1 MALALA
7 LAPVAITIPLLN
19 GTEWILPAS
28 VALVAVFCLS
38 FGLFRLGTTTPF
50 ALTAG
55 GIGISSGLV
64 LAVCTTWGM
73 APPIACA
80 LCGLGAVFLSG
91 PVMQYRSVSK
101 EASMD
106 VGEEDAIAHRA
117 LSRLFYSL
125 LTYLAILA
133 VTTMVLSLL
142 ALNFDLGRLEVAG
155 LTLISVVAI
164 VAATVL
170 VLAIRSGPEKN
181 VK

>member
-1 MALALA
+1 MTA
-7 LAPVAITIPLLN
+7 
-19 GTEWILPAS
+19 
-28 VALVAVFCLS
+28 
-38 FGLFRLGTTTPF
+38 PF
-50 ALTAG
+50 ALTVG
-55 GIGISSGLV
+55 GLGISSGLL
-64 LAVCTTWGM
+64 LAVSTTGGM

-91 PVMQYRSVSK
+91 PFLQYRSVSA

-117 LSRLFYSL
+117 LSGLFYSL

-133 VTTMVLSLL
+133 VTTIVLSLL
-142 ALNFDLGRLEVAG
+142 ALNFDLGRLDVAG
-155 LTLISVVAI
+155 LALISVVAI

-170 VLAIRSGPEKN
+170 VLTIRSGPEKN